1 MSSAPVVMRGE
12 VWFAALDPVRDH
24 EQGGERP
31 CLVVSNN
38 QMNASPADLVVVL
51 PITTTDRRL
60 PTRVA
65 MMPDEA
71 CLDRASFV
79 ICEQVRTISKG
90 RLRRRCGDAA
100 PTTMRNVQA
109 ILRQIL
115 PLDTRM

>member
-1 MSSAPVVMRGE
+1 MACAMSSAPVVMRGE
-12 VWFAALDPVRDH
+12 VWFAAHDPVRDH

-38 QMNASPADLVVVL
+38 RMNASPADLVVVL

-71 CLDRASFV
+71 CLDRRVKASWA
-79 ICEQVRTISKG
+79 CACRSRGCT
-90 RLRRRCGDAA
+90 RAA
-100 PTTMRNVQA
+100 SVALTVHGAAIRNW
-109 ILRQIL
+109 
-115 PLDTRM
+115 M